1 MGGGKSEMNQYPLH
15 TLSTQN
21 GLDDVNL
28 LRTLIDALPEQVYVK
43 DTEGCYVLNN
53 LAHVRALGA
62 ASPEQ
67 IAGKS
72 DVDFYPEELA
82 ERYRADELVVLDSG
96 RPLID
101 KEEPSVDGEGDERW
115 HSTTKVPLRNGD
127 GEIVGLVGTT
137 RDVTDQKEAQEALKE
152 SEERFR
158 TAFEDSP
165 IGVALVGLDGRRFR
179 VNHALCEMLGHS
191 EEELLS
197 KEYLEHI
204 HPDDREI
211 SSKHR
216 HKTLEK
222 GEGSYILERRYVHAD
237 GHTVW
242 NLTSVSLIQDS
253 QGNPSHLVCLHQ
265 DITERKEVETKL
277 RKSEARLAEAQRIA
291 RLGSWEWDVKTG
303 EVSWSDET
311 CRIYGFESQ
320 GFVPTLDQLMEMVHP
335 DDRELVRKN
344 IDAALYEGESY
355 DFEHRIVRTDG
366 EERVVH
372 RQAEV
377 VFDDEDEPLRMIGTV
392 HDITERKQAE
402 KAIEQLHHQNELIL
416 NSAGEGIYGLNRQ
429 GKTTFI
435 NPAAARLTGWDA
447 EDLIGRHQHDVL
459 HHTKPDGTPYPS
471 QECPIYAALNDGG
484 IHRVTDE
491 VFWRKD
497 GTSFPVQYVSTPIRE
512 RGEIVGAVVLFEDVT
527 ERKEAEEALKE
538 SEERFRTAFEDAPIG
553 VALVRLDGR
562 RLKVNL
568 ALCEML
574 GYSEEELLG
583 KDYSEVI
590 HPEDRE
596 VSADHLRQILEGELE
611 TYVLERRYV
620 RADEHTV
627 WNLTSVSLVRDSRG
641 EPSHLV
647 CLHQDVTERKEA
659 EEKLRKSEERFRSLA
674 RNATDLITVLEEDGT
689 ICYES
694 PTIERI
700 LGYLPEERIG
710 KNAFDYLHPEDK
722 DRSKA
727 TFAEALTNPG
737 QVQRP
742 VEFRIRRKDGTWRPM
757 ETTRTNLLN
766 DPAVKGVVAN
776 SRDITE
782 RRRAEEALRESEERY
797 RAVVEQSPEAIWL
810 FGPTSKQVLET
821 NTTFQGMFGYSDE
834 ELKEMTNYDF
844 VTHSREDIDAGV
856 RRIVQ
861 EGRGFFGERKY
872 RRRDGTVLD
881 VEVSGS
887 VIPYQGEEV
896 VCGVARD
903 LTERKELEE
912 QLRHQAFHDSLTE
925 LPNRTLFLDRLGH
938 ALARAR
944 REDGPVA
951 VLLMDLN
958 DFKDV
963 NDSLGHDA
971 GNAVLIE
978 VAERLRESVRPG
990 DTVGRIFG
998 DEFAVLLEAP
1008 TSIEEAGRVAE
1019 RLQKGLQAP
1028 FDVDGEEVFV
1038 SPSIG
1043 IALGESPDD
1052 RPEEVLR
1059 QADLAMYEAKR
1070 RGKAEYQ
1077 IYKPSMNTRAV
1088 NRMDLESEL
1097 RRAVERE
1104 EFEVHYQPV
1113 IELETGS
1120 VAGFEALARWSHP
1133 ERGLIDAEEFIELAE
1148 ETGLIR
1154 PIGQRVLEAACRQAK
1169 EWRERYPDGA
1179 PWMSVNFSAS
1189 QFSRQPDLIPKVL
1202 SEIGLEPNG
1211 L

>member
-1 MGGGKSEMNQYPLH
+1 MCGGKSEMNQYPLH

-21 GLDDVNL
+21 GLNDVSL

-43 DTEGCYVLNN
+43 DNEGCYVLNN

-72 DVDFYPEELA
+72 DFDFYPEELA

-101 KEEPSVDGEGDERW
+101 KEEPSVDGEGNERW

-165 IGVALVGLDGRRFR
+165 IGVALVGLNGRRFR
-179 VNHALCEMLGHS
+179 VNHALCEMLGYS

-237 GHTVW
+237 GHTEW

-311 CRIYGFESQ
+311 YRIYGSESQ
-320 GFVPTLDQLMEMVHP
+320 GFVPTLDKLMEMVHP
-335 DDRELVRKN
+335 DDRELVRTN
-344 IDAALYEGESY
+344 IDAALYEGEPY
-355 DFEHRIVRTDG
+355 DFEHR
-366 EERVVH
+366 
-372 RQAEV
+372 
-377 VFDDEDEPLRMIGTV
+377 
-392 HDITERKQAE
+392 
-402 KAIEQLHHQNELIL
+402 
-416 NSAGEGIYGLNRQ
+416 
-429 GKTTFI
+429 
-435 NPAAARLTGWDA
+435 
-447 EDLIGRHQHDVL
+447 
-459 HHTKPDGTPYPS
+459 
-471 QECPIYAALNDGG
+471 
-484 IHRVTDE
+484 
-491 VFWRKD
+491 
-497 GTSFPVQYVSTPIRE
+497 
-512 RGEIVGAVVLFEDVT
+512 
-527 ERKEAEEALKE
+527 
-538 SEERFRTAFEDAPIG
+538 PIG
-553 VALVRLDGR
+553 VALVGLDGR

-574 GYSEEELLG
+574 GYSEAELLG
-583 KDYSEVI
+583 RDYSEVI

-596 VSADHLRQILEGELE
+596 VSADHLRRILEGELE

-620 RADEHTV
+620 RADGHTV

-674 RNATDLITVLEEDGT
+674 RTATDLITVLEEDGT
-689 ICYES
+689 TCYES

-722 DRSKA
+722 DRAKA
-727 TFAEALTNPG
+727 TFAEALDHPG

-742 VEFRIRRKDGTWRPM
+742 VEFRLRHKGGTWRHM
-757 ETTRTNLLN
+757 EATRTNLLN

-782 RRRAEEALRESEERY
+782 RRRKGGGFWGSGKSLR
-797 RAVVEQSPEAIWL
+797 
-810 FGPTSKQVLET
+810 G
-821 NTTFQGMFGYSDE
+821 
-834 ELKEMTNYDF
+834 
-844 VTHSREDIDAGV
+844 GV
-856 RRIVQ
+856 GQ
-861 EGRGFFGERKY
+861 E
-872 RRRDGTVLD
+872 
-881 VEVSGS
+881 
-887 VIPYQGEEV
+887 
-896 VCGVARD
+896 
-903 LTERKELEE
+903 
-912 QLRHQAFHDSLTE
+912 
-925 LPNRTLFLDRLGH
+925 
-938 ALARAR
+938 
-944 REDGPVA
+944 
-951 VLLMDLN
+951 
-958 DFKDV
+958 
-963 NDSLGHDA
+963 
-971 GNAVLIE
+971 
-978 VAERLRESVRPG
+978 PG
-990 DTVGRIFG
+990 
-998 DEFAVLLEAP
+998 
-1008 TSIEEAGRVAE
+1008 
-1019 RLQKGLQAP
+1019 GL
-1028 FDVDGEEVFV
+1028 
-1038 SPSIG
+1038 
-1043 IALGESPDD
+1043 
-1052 RPEEVLR
+1052 
-1059 QADLAMYEAKR
+1059 
-1070 RGKAEYQ
+1070 
-1077 IYKPSMNTRAV
+1077 
-1088 NRMDLESEL
+1088 
-1097 RRAVERE
+1097 
-1104 EFEVHYQPV
+1104 
-1113 IELETGS
+1113 
-1120 VAGFEALARWSHP
+1120 
-1133 ERGLIDAEEFIELAE
+1133 
-1148 ETGLIR
+1148 
-1154 PIGQRVLEAACRQAK
+1154 
-1169 EWRERYPDGA
+1169 
-1179 PWMSVNFSAS
+1179 
-1189 QFSRQPDLIPKVL
+1189 
-1202 SEIGLEPNG
+1202 
-1211 L
+1211 